1 MIATVVLPY
10 PQEPP
15 RGAYHS
21 RGMRL
26 TERGTEGLSRGENQ
40 VGMLLFSYL

>member
-1 MIATVVLPY
+1 MIAIVALLS

-15 RGAYHS
+15 RGACYS

-26 TERGTEGLSRGENQ
+26 TERDTEGLSRGERQ